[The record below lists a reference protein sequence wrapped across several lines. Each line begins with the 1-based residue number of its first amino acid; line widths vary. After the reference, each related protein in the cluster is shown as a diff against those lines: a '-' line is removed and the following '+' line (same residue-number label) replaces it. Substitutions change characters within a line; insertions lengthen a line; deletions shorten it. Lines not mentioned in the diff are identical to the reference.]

1 MIRAMGLSSLVA
13 DGRGGG
19 QPARGRG
26 QAAVL
31 LDANDLPG
39 RLAHQ
44 GCAVVDPDYAVVLGQ
59 LGHAGALLLAELYG
73 FHVLSL
79 IVGWSTA
86 PFGSVDPRFRF
97 CFVQAR
103 DRSTTTSASTA
114 PKVSGSA
121 PLPTASSGRSVSCA
135 PCKAR

>member
-1 MIRAMGLSSLVA
+1 MIRAIGLSSLVA
-13 DGRGGG
+13 DGRVGG
-19 QPARGRG
+19 QPGPSRDGGHG

-31 LDANDLPG
+31 
-39 RLAHQ
+39 
-44 GCAVVDPDYAVVLGQ
+44 VVLGQ

-135 PCKAR
+135 PC